1 MGLTFFAVVLRII
14 SNSMSNVYQ
23 KQLTEKSI
31 DPFFINFIMYFG
43 LTLCCIPIIIQT
55 SFTTFH
61 HQVWINAI
69 LGGICGAFG
78 NSYLVKALENGELS
92 ILGPINA
99 YKSVVAMLFG
109 IILLHEIPSLI
120 GILGIMLIIWG
131 SYFVF
136 DTQEEGFSF
145 KLLKRNDIRY
155 RIYALIFTAIE
166 AVFVKNVIL
175 YSDIKISFMFWSF
188 FGMIFTGLLILPKF
202 KKCIPTSMQIKTD
215 SKFITTRL
223 LFIIL
228 CMGGMQ
234 ICTNI
239 VFSRMNVSYGL
250 ALFQLST
257 ILSVLLGWHY
267 FKETQIRKKLLGS
280 SIMII
285 GAIIITLCK

>member
-1 MGLTFFAVVLRII
+1 MGITFLAVILRII
-14 SNSMSNVYQ
+14 TNSMSNVYQ
-23 KQLTEKSI
+23 KQLTEKAI
-31 DPFFINFIMYFG
+31 DPFFINFIMYLG
-43 LTLCCIPIIIQT
+43 LTLCCIPIIINAPFLT
-55 SFTTFH
+55 LS
-61 HQVWINAI
+61 HQIWLNAI

-99 YKSVVAMLFG
+99 YKSVVAMIFG
-109 IILLHEIPSLI
+109 IILLHEIPSLV
-120 GILGIMLIIWG
+120 GILGIILIIWG

-136 DTQEEGFSF
+136 DTQEEGFSL

-175 YSDIKISFMFWSF
+175 DSDIKISFMFWSF
-188 FGMIFTGLLILPKF
+188 FGMVFTGLLILPKL
-202 KKCIPTSMQIKTD
+202 KKSISTAQIQTSP
-215 SKFITTRL
+215 KFIISRL
-223 LFIIL
+223 LLIIL

-234 ICTNI
+234 TCTNI

-267 FKETQIRKKLLGS
+267 FKETQVLKKLLGS

-285 GAIIITLCK
+285 GAIIIILCK

>member
-1 MGLTFFAVVLRII
+1 
-14 SNSMSNVYQ
+14 MSNVYQ
-23 KQLTEKSI
+23 KQLTAKTI
-31 DPFFINFIMYFG
+31 DPFLINFVMYLG
-43 LTLCCIPIIIQT
+43 LTICCVPLIIKT
-55 SFTTFH
+55 PFLSFS
-61 HQVWINAI
+61 HQVWLNAI

-99 YKSVVAMLFG
+99 YKSVVAMIFG
-109 IILLHEIPSLI
+109 IILLHEIPSLV
-120 GILGIMLIIWG
+120 GIVGIILIIWG

-136 DTQEEGFSF
+136 DTQEEGFSL

-155 RIYALIFTAIE
+155 RIYALVFTAIE

-188 FGMIFTGLLILPKF
+188 FGMVFTGLLILPKL
-202 KKCIPTSMQIKTD
+202 KQITHNRELSLCKN
-215 SKFITTRL
+215 FVLTRL
-223 LFIIL
+223 LLIIL

-239 VFSRMNVSYGL
+239 VFARMNVSYGL

-267 FKETQIRKKLLGS
+267 FKEQQVLKKLLGS
-280 SIMII
+280 SIMIV
-285 GAIIITLCK
+285 GAIIIILCK

>member
-1 MGLTFFAVVLRII
+1 MGITFFAVILRII

-23 KQLTEKSI
+23 KQLTEKELA
-31 DPFFINFIMYFG
+31 PFFINFVMYFG
-43 LTLCCIPIIIQT
+43 LTLCCIPIIINAPF
-55 SFTTFH
+55 STFS
-61 HQVWINAI
+61 HQVWLNAI

-99 YKSVVAMLFG
+99 YKSVVAMIFG
-109 IILLHEIPSLI
+109 IILLHEIPSLVGII
-120 GILGIMLIIWG
+120 GIFLIIWG

-136 DTQEEGFSF
+136 DTQEEGFSL

-188 FGMIFTGLLILPKF
+188 FGMIFTGLLILPKL
-202 KKCIPTSMQIKTD
+202 KKSIPSLQMP
-215 SKFITTRL
+215 KFIITRL
-223 LFIIL
+223 LLIIL

-234 ICTNI
+234 TCTNI

-267 FKETQIRKKLLGS
+267 FKETQVLKKLLGS

-285 GAIIITLCK
+285 GAIIIILCK